1 MDPFADAPS
10 IVMYGCLYRMI
21 WIVEE
26 AVLLARLHML
36 LVSDVKLLY
45 DVKLQVEICGCRR
58 FRDEWPQNAESF
70 GVGSPE

>member
-45 DVKLQVEICGCRR
+45 DVKLSGGNM
-58 FRDEWPQNAESF
+58 WM
-70 GVGSPE
+70 